1 MKVRYQKRK
10 CRTNEERYF
19 HILNKQRIRKKTE
32 ILHAD
37 FNRFVCAFYF
47 FGGDQRLFEPFD
59 ISDDKRF
66 LIEERFMYG
75 GFDQIDLPVK
85 SVIGWHYNDRYNPY
99 DY

>member
-1 MKVRYQKRK
+1 MKVRYRKRK

-66 LIEERFMYG
+66 LIEERFMCG
-75 GFDQIDLPVK
+75 KFDQIDLPVK

>member
-37 FNRFVCAFYF
+37 FNRFVCAFYSV
-47 FGGDQRLFEPFD
+47 GGDQRLFEPFD
-59 ISDDKRF
+59 ITYDKRF
-66 LIEERFMYG
+66 LIEERFMCG
-75 GFDQIDLPVK
+75 SFDQIELPVK
-85 SVIGWHYNDRYNPY
+85 SVIGWYYNDRDNPY
-99 DY
+99 DF